1 MSKIN
6 QPILETK
13 KIVIATVSAL
23 LLGSI
28 IVIGA
33 VLPAEYGIDPTGI
46 GQQIGF
52 DKLYKPVEKSTAT
65 SLPGA
70 VVQSAIKVLKLEGGG
85 SEPEVIKPEEANYP
99 APAVQYE
106 ERSDSVQ
113 VSLKAGKG
121 LEYKVKM
128 LKYGRLK
135 YEWLTSNGIVYAD
148 FHGDVKQANPPK
160 DIYYESYAIA
170 YSNNMIGNLLTPYEG
185 RHGWYFKNMTGNDIT
200 ISIRLKGQYALEAN
214 NKH

>member
-13 KIVIATVSAL
+13 KIVLATITAII
-23 LLGSI
+23 LGSI
-28 IVIGA
+28 IVVGA

-46 GQQIGF
+46 GKITGF
-52 DKLYKPVEKSTAT
+52 GKLYQPAEKNTLT
-65 SLPGA
+65 ILPGTGA
-70 VVQSAIKVLKLEGGG
+70 QSAIKVLKLEGGG
-85 SEPEVIKPEEANYP
+85 SEPEVVRPEEANSP
-99 APAVQYE
+99 APAIQYE

-121 LEYKVKM
+121 LEYKVRI

-135 YEWLTSNGIVYAD
+135 YEWKTSDGIVYAD

-185 RHGWYFKNMTGNDIT
+185 RHGWYFKNMTGNDMT
-200 ISIRLKGQYALEAN
+200 ISIRLKGQYELEAN

>member
-13 KIVIATVSAL
+13 KIVIATFAAL

-28 IVIGA
+28 IVVCA
-33 VLPAEYGIDPTGI
+33 VMPAEYGIDPTGL
-46 GQQIGF
+46 GKQIGF
-52 DKLYKPVEKSTAT
+52 DKLYQPNEKNTVT
-65 SLPGA
+65 SLPGT
-70 VVQSAIKVLKLEGGG
+70 VTQSAIKVLKLEGGG
-85 SEPEVIKPEEANYP
+85 SEPEVIAPDEASYP
-99 APAVQYE
+99 APAKQYE

-185 RHGWYFKNMTGNDIT
+185 RHGWYFKNMTGSDIT
-200 ISIRLKGQYALEAN
+200 ISIRLKGQYQLEAN
-214 NKH
+214 TKH

>member
-1 MSKIN
+1 MSEIN
-6 QPILETK
+6 QPILGTK
-13 KIVIATVSAL
+13 KILIATVVAL
-23 LLGSI
+23 LIGGF
-28 IVIGA
+28 IVVAA

-46 GQQIGF
+46 GKSIGF
-52 DKLYKPVEKSTAT
+52 NKLYQPVENSNSTSAF
-65 SLPGA
+65 GV
-70 VVQSAIKVLKLEGGG
+70 VVQPSVKVLKLEGGG
-85 SEPEVIKPEEANYP
+85 SEPEVVKPEEANYP
-99 APAVQYE
+99 APEKQYE
-106 ERSDSVQ
+106 EREDSVQ

-170 YSNNMIGNLLTPYEG
+170 NSNNMIGNLLTPYEG
-185 RHGWYFKNMTGNDIT
+185 RHGWYFKNITGNDLT
-200 ISIRLKGQYALEAN
+200 ISIRLKGQYELEAN
-214 NKH
+214 IKH